1 METVAPFKE
10 VIDEIRDCGADALKY
25 CYQCGKCD
33 TVCPWNKVTTFSMR
47 KLIREA
53 TFGLTEIETEEIWR
67 CATCGKCVQQCPR
80 DVQQIKNMM
89 AVRRFATGYGV
100 FPEAVKPMR
109 AASSGLSGDGNPF
122 GSDRAQRADWAKDLN
137 VKKFTE
143 GMEYLYFPG
152 CYLCYDPR
160 LKRVAQAT
168 ARIFNKA
175 GVDYG
180 ILGAEES
187 CCGESIRKA
196 GNEDLFKKLA
206 RDNIK
211 SWINN
216 GVKKI
221 IVSSPHC
228 LYTFA
233 KEYPEFNVNF
243 EIIHVS
249 QLIAKL
255 INEGKLEFTKKFN
268 GVVTYHDPCYMGR
281 HSDIYDEPREAL
293 NKIPGL
299 ELRELPENRDN
310 AMCCGMGGGRIWME
324 TVKEDRFVNLRL
336 EQALDV
342 GAEVLV
348 TTCPYCVTNFED
360 ARVVLNVDDKIQVKD
375 LAEIIQELI

>member
-33 TVCPWNKVTTFSMR
+33 TVCPWNKVRTFSMR
-47 KLIREA
+47 RLIREA
-53 TFGLTEIETEEIWR
+53 TFGLSEIETEEIWL

-80 DVQQIKNMM
+80 DVKQINNMM

-109 AASSGLSGDGNPF
+109 GASSGLSGDGNPF
-122 GSDRAQRADWAKDLN
+122 GDDRAKRADWAKDLN

-143 GMEYLYFPG
+143 DTEYLYFPG

-160 LKRVAQAT
+160 LKKVAQAT
-168 ARIFNKA
+168 AKILTQA

-180 ILGAEES
+180 ILGEEEH

-196 GNEDLFKKLA
+196 GNEELFRKLA

-211 SWINN
+211 AWISN

-228 LYTFA
+228 LHTFVNEYTD
-233 KEYPEFNVNF
+233 FNVKF

-249 QLIAKL
+249 QLIAQL
-255 INEGKLEFTKKFN
+255 INEGKLEITKKYD
-268 GVVTYHDPCYMGR
+268 GVVTYHDPCYLGR
-281 HSDIYDEPREAL
+281 HNQIYDEPREVL
-293 NKIPGL
+293 SKIPGL
-299 ELRELPENRDN
+299 KFRELPENREN
-310 AMCCGMGGGRIWME
+310 SMCCGMGGGRIWME
-324 TVKEDRFVNLRL
+324 TMKEDRFVNIRI
-336 EQALDV
+336 EQALEV

-348 TTCPYCVTNFED
+348 TTCRYCVTNFED

-375 LAEIIQELI
+375 ITEIIQELI